1 MAKIGLCLGGG
12 GSRGAYQIGV
22 AACLRDHGVLDR
34 VAVFSGTSIGAV
46 NATLLATATPERAL
60 ALWLD
65 VSPDEIKTAEGT
77 FRRLMKE
84 RSAVLEKGL
93 YDISPLERRLRA
105 HLADVDLGAREVYV
119 TISRGGAAGE
129 NIVGLMKSVY
139 RHYMKKETNVVY
151 CDLRGQCLGD
161 AVEAILASCSI
172 PVAFPAVVN
181 GERKFYDGGLYD
193 NVPVKPLADAGC
205 DVVVVVHLWGL
216 ERVDATLFPGV
227 RLIEV
232 VPSVP
237 LGWMLNFDPAK
248 AQKLYR
254 IGYDDAEAL
263 FRKRVIDI

>member
-22 AACLRDHGVLDR
+22 AASLRDHGILDR
-34 VAVFSGTSIGAV
+34 ISSFSGTSIGAV
-46 NATLLATATPERAL
+46 NATLLATAAPEAAL

-65 VSPDEIKTAEGT
+65 VSPDEIKAAEGT

-84 RSAVLEKGL
+84 RTAVIEKGI
-93 YDISPLERRLRA
+93 YDISPLERRLRT
-105 HLADVDLGAREVYV
+105 HLSGVDLGAREVYV

-151 CDLRGQCLGD
+151 CDLRGQCLSD

-193 NVPVKPLADAGC
+193 NVPVKPLVESGC
-205 DVVVVVHLWGL
+205 DIVVVVHLWGL
-216 ERVDATLFPGV
+216 ERVDAAQFPGV

-232 VPSVP
+232 WPSVS

-254 IGYDDAEAL
+254 IGYDDAETL
-263 FRKRVIDI
+263 FRKQAFDI